1 MSFLDRIHD
10 CNRANLRRFRPFIVV
25 GAQVGYV
32 RTDIAA
38 RLKYFRDTFDVTRE
52 AVILNPALND
62 FAGRSAAMAP
72 VVAALAEDEAITRP
86 RGELY
91 PVATHFTAEPLLA
104 LERAAVPAFGV
115 RAYGVHL
122 NGFVRRK
129 GGIEMWIGFRAK
141 DKPTFP
147 GMLDNLVAGGQPIG
161 ITLQDNLIK
170 ECAEEAAIPRELAIL
185 AAPVG
190 AITYRA
196 ESPEGLKPDVQF
208 CYDLEL
214 PADFV
219 PENTDGEIERFEL
232 WPIEQV
238 MERVA
243 ETTEFKFNCNLVIID
258 FLVRHG
264 LIPPDDPD
272 YLEIVRG
279 LRQ

>member
-10 CNRANLRRFRPFIVV
+10 CNRANLRRFRPFIIA
-25 GAQVGYV
+25 GAQVGFV
-32 RTDIAA
+32 RTDTAA

-52 AVILNPALND
+52 AVILNPDLASFD
-62 FAGRSAAMAP
+62 DRSAAMVP
-72 VVAALAEDEAITRP
+72 VVGALADDRAISAP
-86 RGELY
+86 RGEFY
-91 PVATHFTAEPLLA
+91 SVATHFTAEPLMA
-104 LERAAVPAFGV
+104 LERAAVPTFGV
-115 RAYGVHL
+115 RAYGVHM
-122 NGFVRRK
+122 NGFVRRG
-129 GGIEMWIGFRAK
+129 GGIEMWIGFRAQ

-147 GMLDNLVAGGQPIG
+147 GMLDNMVAGGQPMG
-161 ITLQDNLIK
+161 ITLQENLIK

-185 AAPVG
+185 ATPVG

-214 PADFV
+214 PADFA
-219 PENTDGEIERFEL
+219 PRNTDGEIERFEL

-238 MERVA
+238 METVA
-243 ETTEFKFNCNLVIID
+243 ETTRFKFNCNLVIID

>member
-1 MSFLDRIHD
+1 MSFLDRIRE
-10 CNRANLRRFRPFIVV
+10 CNQVNLRRFRPFIVV

-38 RLKYFRDTFDVTRE
+38 LLKYFRDTFDVTRE
-52 AVILNPALND
+52 AVILSPDLAD
-62 FAGRSAAMAP
+62 FDERSAAMKP
-72 VVAALAEDEAITRP
+72 VVEALVEDGAITKP

-91 PVATHFTAEPLLA
+91 PVATHFTAAPLMA

-115 RAYGVHL
+115 RAYGVHM
-122 NGFVRRK
+122 NGFVQRK

-147 GMLDNLVAGGQPIG
+147 GMLDNMVAGGQPIG
-161 ITLQDNLIK
+161 ISLQENLIK

-185 AAPVG
+185 ATSVG
-190 AITYRA
+190 AITYRT
-196 ESPEGLKPDVQF
+196 ESTEGLKPDVQF

-219 PENTDGEIERFEL
+219 PRNTDGEIEHFEL

-238 MERVA
+238 METVA
-243 ETTEFKFNCNLVIID
+243 ETTKFKFNCNLVIID

>member
-10 CNRANLRRFRPFIVV
+10 CNRANLRRFRPIIIA
-25 GAQVGYV
+25 GAQVGFV
-32 RTDIAA
+32 RTDTAA

-52 AVILNPALND
+52 AVILNPDLASFED
-62 FAGRSAAMAP
+62 RSAAMLP
-72 VVAALAEDEAITRP
+72 VVAALAHDGAISAP

-91 PVATHFTAEPLLA
+91 SVATHFTAEPLMA

-115 RAYGVHL
+115 RAYGVHM
-122 NGFVRRK
+122 NGFVRRG
-129 GGIEMWIGFRAK
+129 GGIEMWIGHRAK

-147 GMLDNLVAGGQPIG
+147 GMLDNMVAGGQPMG

-185 AAPVG
+185 ATPVG

-219 PENTDGEIERFEL
+219 PRNTDGEIERFEL

-238 MERVA
+238 METVA
-243 ETTEFKFNCNLVIID
+243 NTIRFKFNCNLVIID